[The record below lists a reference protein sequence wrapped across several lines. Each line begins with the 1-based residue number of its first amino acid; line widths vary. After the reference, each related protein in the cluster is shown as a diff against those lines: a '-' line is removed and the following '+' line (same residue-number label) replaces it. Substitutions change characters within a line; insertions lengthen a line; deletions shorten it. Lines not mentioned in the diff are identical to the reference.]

1 MSIIFETPGEID
13 PRAIT
18 TFGVSSK
25 EGENPIGFFGT
36 GLKYAIAILL
46 RNGQEITI
54 HSCGKEYKFDSI
66 ETQIRSDK
74 FSIIRM
80 NGVELGFTTHVGA
93 NWELWQAYRE
103 LWSNTI
109 DEGGKVYQT
118 MVDDYTPP
126 DIDKTIIIVSGR
138 KFQTV
143 YEGRGEYILEST
155 PLETT
160 NWIDI
165 HPGESKHVYFR
176 NMLVKTLDVPS
187 LYTYNINVPILLT
200 EDRTAKWDFET
211 GQAIASGIKTLK
223 NKNIIEN
230 TISKPDTFED
240 SLNYRTTAFVT
251 ASDEFLEVAE
261 EIMKNR
267 SAHIN
272 PSVRNML
279 IDSFRERLT
288 PESNDLNHIQLM
300 TFSRAKE
307 FCAAMGF
314 PVTDYEI
321 IITESLGSGV
331 LGLAENGKIYLSF
344 LTFNKGTKYVAGTL
358 IEEFIHLRYNMADQ
372 TREMQ
377 NWLFDKIVSL
387 GEEHIWKAP
396 L

>member
-1 MSIIFETPGEID
+1 MPIIFETPGEID

-25 EGENPIGFFGT
+25 DGANPIGFFGT

-46 RNGQEITI
+46 RNGQKITI
-54 HSCGKEYKFDSI
+54 YSCGKEYKFDSV

-103 LWSNTI
+103 LWSNTM
-109 DEGGKVYQT
+109 DEKGKVYET
-118 MVDDYTPP
+118 ILDDYTPP
-126 DIDKTIIIVSGR
+126 SINKTIIIVSGA
-138 KFQTV
+138 KFQLV
-143 YEGRGEYILEST
+143 YEKRGEYILDST
-155 PLETT
+155 PIETT
-160 NWIDI
+160 NWVDI
-165 HPGESKHVYFR
+165 HPGESKHIYFR

-187 LYTYNINVPILLT
+187 LYTYNINVPISLT
-200 EDRTAKWDFET
+200 EDRTAKWDFES
-211 GQAIASGIKTLK
+211 GQAIASGIKALK
-223 NKNIIEN
+223 NKNIIRN
-230 TISKPDTFED
+230 TISKIDVFED
-240 SLNYRTTAFVT
+240 SLNYKTTAFVT
-251 ASDEFLEVAE
+251 ASDEFLDVAE
-261 EIMKNR
+261 DIMKNR

-272 PSVRNML
+272 TSVRNML
-279 IDSFRERLT
+279 IDSFREKLT

-307 FCAAMGF
+307 FCAATGF

-321 IITESLGSGV
+321 IITENLGNGV

-358 IEEFIHLRYNMADQ
+358 IEEFLHLRYNMGDCS
-372 TREMQ
+372 REMQ

-387 GEEHIWKAP
+387 GEEHIWKEP